1 LSQSGEISP
10 EKIHWSVKYLVDC
23 QCFFFDVRGFYS
35 LTTIGVT
42 HLEVNG
48 IFLDN
53 VEIHDAICENNYVLN
68 FIAKPLRG
76 PKRLL
81 HYYSTLITL
90 GGLGKSHPC

>member
-1 LSQSGEISP
+1 VWVHYKTQIWLIVNVFS
-10 EKIHWSVKYLVDC
+10 
-23 QCFFFDVRGFYS
+23 FDVQGFYL

-48 IFLDN
+48 TFLDN